1 MLNPLSSYL
10 FDIAKYIFDLVA
22 IIILVSFFIAFVETI
37 NHMKNGTR
45 PK

>member
-1 MLNPLSSYL
+1 M
-10 FDIAKYIFDLVA
+10 FEVIKYIFDFVA
-22 IIILVSFFIAFVETI
+22 IIILVSFFIAFVDTI